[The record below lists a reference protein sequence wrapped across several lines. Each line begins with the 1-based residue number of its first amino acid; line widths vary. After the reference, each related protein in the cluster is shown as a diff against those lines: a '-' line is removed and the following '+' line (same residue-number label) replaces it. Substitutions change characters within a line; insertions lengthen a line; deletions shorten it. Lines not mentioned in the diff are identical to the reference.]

1 MTRGTGTM
9 YGNRESSR
17 HKTALSFRGFDRRQK
32 AKAEAA
38 NDGESGEGGDGPDMF
53 SHAGVAAE

>member
-1 MTRGTGTM
+1 MSATGTGL
-9 YGNRESSR
+9 GDASLQPSQ
-17 HKTALSFRGFDRRQK
+17 TASADEHDRRQK

-38 NDGESGEGGDGPDMF
+38 NDGASGEGGDDGPDIF